1 MGKET
6 GGNFLHVHSTFSV
19 GDSAQSPDDI
29 VRRVKELGGRNVT
42 LTDHRTLLGVD
53 PFMEAGRKYGVN
65 TIPGVE
71 NEVLLPE
78 RYAKLLSNGD
88 PEREEAL
95 KKVRNHLVLVPY
107 DYEGFQKISKATKAA
122 NTNIQYV
129 KKKAYPCLTDEMLK
143 DYFSGNTHVM
153 ATSACI
159 QGPVAY
165 ILLWNYRI
173 RERMH
178 QYMQEKMEF
187 HEGYEAYILA
197 EKREADIKQ
206 ALKDLGKRITTETK
220 PLKKPF
226 QNRVERWRLKKEAAE
241 PDSKAFL
248 KAAME
253 LEMLEEQVEEA
264 REKNK
269 ILLEEQKR
277 LTAQREL
284 FSAEKERNK
293 NPYKS
298 YMRVNRELSSL
309 KSQLVDDK
317 LVYQAARERLL
328 ELKDIFP
335 YFYIE
340 LQYHQLEAE
349 AYVMPL
355 LLKLADDTDTPVIA
369 ANDAHITEATEQC
382 VEARRLIRFN
392 FFNKAETVSDAD
404 RELYIKSD
412 EELAQALSKV
422 VPADRVWEAIR
433 NLGILEK
440 CHVVFPTETH
450 YPKVRGG
457 KPFLEVIEDAR
468 QEKIRIGEW
477 DAEHQERLEHEI
489 QVIQSMGYVDY
500 HMVVEHF
507 CRIGRLMGMVP
518 DNRRYEIY
526 QHFPDLEEWI
536 RKEGYNTG
544 IGIGPGRGSAVGSL
558 VCYLLGITNLDPL
571 KYGLLFERFL
581 NPERVTMPDID
592 TDIASGIRPILISY
606 LRWYYGENAV
616 CSIVTVNT
624 YGARS
629 SVELAGRD
637 RADQLYGKKDKNSR
651 SKYLHDVTYAVT
663 ELIPKGTGITLTECE
678 TDILPQIQGNA
689 EKLLIW
695 ERAKLVENC
704 VSATG
709 VHAGGVIISDN
720 DDVNEYVPLA
730 WNDEKQ
736 VWVAQCDMVR
746 AEEKGLLKMDVRTVR

>member
-1 MGKET
+1 MGTET

-53 PFMEAGRKYGVN
+53 LFMEAGKKYGVN

-95 KKVRNHLVLVPY
+95 KKVRNHLVLVPF
-107 DYEGFQKISKATKAA
+107 DYEGFQEISKATKAA

-129 KKKAYPCLTDEMLK
+129 KKKAYPCLTDEMMR
-143 DYFSGNTHVM
+143 DYFHGTTHVM

-178 QYMQEKMEF
+178 QYMQEIAEF
-187 HEGYEAYILA
+187 HEGYEAYLSA
-197 EKREADIKQ
+197 EKGEADTKQ
-206 ALKDLGKRITTETK
+206 ALKKLGKRITAETK

-226 QNRVERWRLKKEAAE
+226 QSRVERWRLKKETAQ
-241 PDSKAFL
+241 PDSKAYI
-248 KAAME
+248 KASME
-253 LEMLEEQVEEA
+253 LEMLEGQVEEA
-264 REKNK
+264 REKKK

-277 LTAQREL
+277 LTAQRES

-293 NPYKS
+293 NPYKR
-298 YMRVNRELSSL
+298 YMKINRELSSL

-317 LVYQAARERLL
+317 LVYQAARERIL

-335 YFYIE
+335 CFFIE

-349 AYVMPL
+349 AYAMPL
-355 LLKLADDTDTPVIA
+355 LLKLADETGTPIIA

-412 EELAQALSKV
+412 DELAQALSKV
-422 VPADRVWEAIR
+422 IPADRAWEAIR
-433 NLGILEK
+433 NLSILEK
-440 CHVVFPTETH
+440 CHVVFPADSH

-468 QEKIRIGEW
+468 QEKILAGEW
-477 DAEHQERLEHEI
+477 DKEHQERLEHEI

-507 CRIGRLMGMVP
+507 CRIGRLMGLVP
-518 DNRRYEIY
+518 DNRRQEIY

-536 RKEGYNTG
+536 RKECFDTG
-544 IGIGPGRGSAVGSL
+544 IGIGLGRGSAVGSL

-581 NPERVTMPDID
+581 NPERVSMPDID

-637 RADQLYGKKDKNSR
+637 RADQLYDEKDKASK

-663 ELIPKGTGITLTECE
+663 EQIPKGAGITIAECE

-746 AEEKGLLKMDVRTVR
+746 AEEKGLLKMDVRLVR